1 MSYGYKCVRLKR
13 LRERRRR
20 ILEKLPPLEE
30 VLRGS
35 VLVRSLRCGKPSC
48 HCAEGERHRATYL
61 SVTLAGGR
69 TEQISLPAALV
80 PVAERGVAHYHAW
93 WTAIEQLS
101 AINRDLIRQ
110 QRQPSAQPHRRPV
123 RRSPRPRRP

>member
-1 MSYGYKCVRLKR
+1 MRRL
-13 LRERRRR
+13 LERRRR
-20 ILEKLPPLEE
+20 ILAKLPPLEE

-35 VLVRSLRCGKPSC
+35 VIVRSLRCGKPSC
-48 HCAEGERHRATYL
+48 RCAEGEGHRATYL

-93 WTAIEQLS
+93 WAAIEQLS

-110 QRQPSAQPHRRPV
+110 RRQQPSGPRRRPA

>member
-1 MSYGYKCVRLKR
+1 MPSALD
-13 LRERRRR
+13 RRRR
-20 ILEKLPPLEE
+20 ILAKLPPLEE

-48 HCAEGERHRATYL
+48 HCAEGEGHPATYL

-69 TEQISLPAALV
+69 TEQISLPAALI

-93 WTAIEQLS
+93 WAAIEQLS

-110 QRQPSAQPHRRPV
+110 RRQQPSRPHRRPV

>member
-1 MSYGYKCVRLKR
+1 MKR
-13 LRERRRR
+13 LLDRRRR
-20 ILEKLPPLEE
+20 ILAQLPALEE

-35 VLVRSLRCGKPSC
+35 LVVRRLRCGKRGC
-48 HCAEGERHRATYL
+48 HCADGDGHRATYL

-80 PVAERGVAHYHAW
+80 PRVARGVANYHAW
-93 WTAIEQLS
+93 WAAIEKLS

-110 QRQPSAQPHRRPV
+110 QRRKPAPPPRSARQ
-123 RRSPRPRRP
+123 SPRPRRRA

>member
-1 MSYGYKCVRLKR
+1 MRRWL
-13 LRERRRR
+13 ERRRR
-20 ILEKLPPLEE
+20 ILAKLPPLEE

-35 VLVRSLRCGKPSC
+35 VIVRSLRCGKPSC
-48 HCAEGERHRATYL
+48 HCAEGEGHAATYL

-80 PVAERGVAHYHAW
+80 PLAERGVAHYHAW
-93 WTAIEQLS
+93 WAAIEQLS
-101 AINRDLIRQ
+101 AINRELIRQ
-110 QRQPSAQPHRRPV
+110 RREQPARRHRRPV

>member
-1 MSYGYKCVRLKR
+1 MPSGL
-13 LRERRRR
+13 ERRRR
-20 ILEKLPPLEE
+20 ILARLPPLGE

-35 VLVRSLRCGKPSC
+35 VVVRWLRCGKPGC
-48 HCAEGERHRATYL
+48 HCAEDEGHRATYL

-93 WTAIEQLS
+93 WAAIEQLS

-110 QRQPSAQPHRRPV
+110 RRQQPSLPRRRPV
-123 RRSPRPRRP
+123 RRSPQPRRP